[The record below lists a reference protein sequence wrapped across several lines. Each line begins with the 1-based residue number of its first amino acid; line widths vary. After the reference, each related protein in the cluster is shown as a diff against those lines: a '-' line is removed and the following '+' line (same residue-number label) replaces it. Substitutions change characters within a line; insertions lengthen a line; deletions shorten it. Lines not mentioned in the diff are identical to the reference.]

1 MALKKKIALLF
12 CTGSW
17 VDRRVNP
24 LVELPLEIFS
34 DKLENPAGQHALR
47 DISPGTQQGLVEDEA
62 VWGQRNQDP
71 ILALLF

>member
-1 MALKKKIALLF
+1 M
-12 CTGSW
+12 
-17 VDRRVNP
+17 DRRVSAR
-24 LVELPLEIFS
+24 VVLPLEIFS

-47 DISPGTQQGLVEDEA
+47 DISPGRQQGLTEDEA